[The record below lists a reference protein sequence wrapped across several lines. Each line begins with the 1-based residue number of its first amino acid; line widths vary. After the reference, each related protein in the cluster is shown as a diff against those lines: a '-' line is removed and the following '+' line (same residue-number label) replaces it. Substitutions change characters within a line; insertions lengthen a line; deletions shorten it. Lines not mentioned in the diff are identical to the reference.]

1 MTAHETRKAE
11 EKAQER
17 LQILAGGLLQV
28 SKHPGKAEA
37 IHDLRVAI
45 RRFTQVLRVFDGLF
59 SHPRKMRHPLRS
71 VMDLCGEARNCD
83 IAPEV
88 LTEAGV
94 PPDSALEK
102 RLKQRRARAGRD
114 LAKLLDRWH
123 VHSHMHRWQEWL
135 KAPSADAQPPQLLPR
150 LSREFFAA
158 GREAAKAG
166 AGFRQIHRFRLLVKK
181 LRYTVEI
188 VGGEVLGSGEA
199 QLDRL
204 RGLQERLGAINDCVT
219 TADLIDDIGLRA
231 ARRRK
236 IKAALN
242 RLLERRAV
250 DFRIYWRSQV
260 IRKRTSRTKSRRKK

>member
-1 MTAHETRKAE
+1 
-11 EKAQER
+11 
-17 LQILAGGLLQV
+17 
-28 SKHPGKAEA
+28 
-37 IHDLRVAI
+37 
-45 RRFTQVLRVFDGLF
+45 
-59 SHPRKMRHPLRS
+59 
-71 VMDLCGEARNCD
+71 MDLCGEARNCD

-102 RLKQRRARAGRD
+102 RLQRRRARAGRH

-123 VHSHMHRWQEWL
+123 VHSHMRLWEEWL
-135 KAPSADAQPPQLLPR
+135 KAQPGDVQPPEVLPR

-158 GREAAKAG
+158 GRDAAKAG
-166 AGFRQIHRFRLLVKK
+166 AGFKQMHRFRLLTKK

-188 VGGEVLGSGEA
+188 IGGEVVGSGEA

-219 TADLIDDIGLRA
+219 TAEIIDEIGLRA
-231 ARRRK
+231 PGRRK

-242 RLLERRAV
+242 RLLERRAA

-260 IRKRTSRTKSRRKK
+260 SRKRSRSRTKSRRTK